1 MEEKYIVKIQ
11 ANEDRSI
18 NNSKRLDAFEHKLDN
33 IYDLTISVKEIAT
46 EMKAMRT
53 DVNKIDKRVLEIENQ
68 PIKRMN
74 SIWGYIV
81 GGLIGAIITFVAIKL
96 GLK

>member
-1 MEEKYIVKIQ
+1 MEEKYIEKIQ
-11 ANEDRSI
+11 SNEDRSKT
-18 NNSKRLDAFEHKLDN
+18 NSKRLDAFERKLDN

-68 PIKRMN
+68 PVKRMN
-74 SIWGYIV
+74 SIWGYII
-81 GGLIGAIITFVAIKL
+81 GGLIGALITFLTVKL